1 MYILY
6 YLSDPSPL
14 PNIEYL
20 KYIEPHLATKIL
32 EFILKSSPNE
42 ELNSLYKTLSIK
54 TKNFEKINSEKFM
67 PESEL
72 TSLKSNTESEIK
84 ELEEKLKG
92 FLNLSENCEKQKTH
106 DLSNFSLGKKIIEQ
120 TPPIDILKFSNLLFD
135 TKEFSKAA
143 MILNSF
149 AIFHENNIK
158 TKSKAIYALY
168 LLYSIRIYSGEKL
181 EEIPG
186 IFSRIVKGI
195 DQLKNF
201 FDSRFKNADFDG
213 VDKEQVDFREILIYR
228 GYLLHWALFL
238 IKYDITLFLDTLF
251 DEKYFSMIESNFL
264 YLIKYLFVFAIINGN
279 RKYLNKLK
287 EAVSKKKN
295 FITNHRDCFILLLE
309 DIIIYFNSKNAKKSL
324 EDCKIKMKEDY
335 FMYEYIDL
343 FEQKIKEFMLENY
356 LILNESVDIE
366 EIKFILDEEEDKT
379 KKIVK
384 DKIKYLYPN
393 AEIKDEDK
401 KIKFDVKEDEI
412 NEYYKIKT
420 EDMYSLTKNMVEFF
434 KENKN
439 N

>member
-1 MYILY
+1 M
-6 YLSDPSPL
+6 SDPSPL

-343 FEQKIKEFMLENY
+343 FVQKIKEFMLENY

-366 EIKFILDEEEDKT
+366 EIKFILDEEEDKA

>member
-1 MYILY
+1 M
-6 YLSDPSPL
+6 SNPSPL

-32 EFILKSSPNE
+32 EFILKTSPNE
-42 ELNSLYKTLSIK
+42 ELNSLYKNLSIK
-54 TKNFEKINSEKFM
+54 TRNFEKITSEKFM

-72 TSLKSNTESEIK
+72 TSLKANTESEMK

-149 AIFHENNIK
+149 AIFHDNNIK

-168 LLYSIRIYSGEKL
+168 LLYSIRIYSGEKM

-251 DEKYFSMIESNFL
+251 DDKYFSMIESNFL

-279 RKYLNKLK
+279 RKYINKLK

-309 DIIIYFNSKNAKKSL
+309 DVIIYFNSKNAKKSL

-335 FMYEYIDL
+335 FMHEYIDL
-343 FEQKIKEFMLENY
+343 FNQKIKEFMLENY

-393 AEIKDEDK
+393 AEIKEEDK

-412 NEYYKIKT
+412 NEFYKIKT

-434 KENKN
+434 KENKKN

>member
-1 MYILY
+1 M
-6 YLSDPSPL
+6 SNPSPL

-32 EFILKSSPNE
+32 EFILKTNPNE
-42 ELNSLYKTLSIK
+42 ELNSLYKNLSIK
-54 TKNFEKINSEKFM
+54 TRNFEKITSEKFM

-72 TSLKSNTESEIK
+72 TSLKANTESEIR

-149 AIFHENNIK
+149 AIFHDNNIK

-168 LLYSIRIYSGEKL
+168 LLYSIRIYSGEKM

-251 DEKYFSMIESNFL
+251 DDKYFSMIESNFL

-279 RKYLNKLK
+279 RKYINKLK

-309 DIIIYFNSKNAKKSL
+309 DVIIYFNSKNAKKSL

-335 FMYEYIDL
+335 FMHEYIDL
-343 FEQKIKEFMLENY
+343 FDQKIKEFMLENY

-393 AEIKDEDK
+393 AEIKEEDK

-412 NEYYKIKT
+412 NEFYKIKT

-434 KENKN
+434 KENKKN

>member
-1 MYILY
+1 M
-6 YLSDPSPL
+6 SDPSPL

-401 KIKFDVKEDEI
+401 IIKFDVKEDEI

>member
-1 MYILY
+1 M
-6 YLSDPSPL
+6 SDPSPL

-42 ELNSLYKTLSIK
+42 ELNSLYKILSIK

>member
-1 MYILY
+1 M
-6 YLSDPSPL
+6 SDPSPL

-54 TKNFEKINSEKFM
+54 TKNFEKISSEKFM

-343 FEQKIKEFMLENY
+343 FVQKIKEFMLENY

-384 DKIKYLYPN
+384 EKIKYLYPN

-420 EDMYSLTKNMVEFF
+420 EDMYSLTKSMVEFF

>member
-1 MYILY
+1 M
-6 YLSDPSPL
+6 SDPSPL

-72 TSLKSNTESEIK
+72 TSLKSNTESEMK

-238 IKYDITLFLDTLF
+238 IKYDIALFLDTLF

-343 FEQKIKEFMLENY
+343 FDKKIKEFMLENY
-356 LILNESVDIE
+356 LILNESADIE

-401 KIKFDVKEDEI
+401 KIKFEVKEDEI

>member
-1 MYILY
+1 M
-6 YLSDPSPL
+6 SEPSPL

-343 FEQKIKEFMLENY
+343 FVQKIKEFMLENY

-434 KENKN
+434 KENKKN

>member
-1 MYILY
+1 M
-6 YLSDPSPL
+6 SDPSPL

-393 AEIKDEDK
+393 AEIKEEDK

>member
-1 MYILY
+1 M
-6 YLSDPSPL
+6 SDPSPL

>member
-1 MYILY
+1 M
-6 YLSDPSPL
+6 SDPSPL

-42 ELNSLYKTLSIK
+42 ELKSLYKTLSIK

-72 TSLKSNTESEIK
+72 TSLKSNTESEMK

-384 DKIKYLYPN
+384 EKIKYLYPN

-420 EDMYSLTKNMVEFF
+420 EDMYSLTKSMVEFF

>member
-1 MYILY
+1 M
-6 YLSDPSPL
+6 SDPSPL

-264 YLIKYLFVFAIINGN
+264 YLIKYLFVFDIINGN

-343 FEQKIKEFMLENY
+343 FVQKIKEFMLENY

>member
-1 MYILY
+1 M
-6 YLSDPSPL
+6 SNPSPL

-32 EFILKSSPNE
+32 EFILKTSPNE
-42 ELNSLYKTLSIK
+42 ELNSLYKNLSIK
-54 TKNFEKINSEKFM
+54 TRNFEKITSEKFM

-72 TSLKSNTESEIK
+72 TSLKANTESEMK

-149 AIFHENNIK
+149 AIFHDNNIK

-168 LLYSIRIYSGEKL
+168 LLYSIRIYSGEKM

-251 DEKYFSMIESNFL
+251 DDKYFSMIESNFL

-279 RKYLNKLK
+279 RKYINKLK

-309 DIIIYFNSKNAKKSL
+309 DVIIYFNSKNAKKSL

-335 FMYEYIDL
+335 FMHEYIDL
-343 FEQKIKEFMLENY
+343 FVQKIKEFMLENY

-393 AEIKDEDK
+393 AEIKEEDK

-412 NEYYKIKT
+412 NEFYKIKT

-434 KENKN
+434 KENKKN

>member
-1 MYILY
+1 M
-6 YLSDPSPL
+6 SNPSPL

-32 EFILKSSPNE
+32 EFILKTNPNE
-42 ELNSLYKTLSIK
+42 ELNSLYKNLSIK
-54 TKNFEKINSEKFM
+54 TRNFEKITSEKFM

-72 TSLKSNTESEIK
+72 TSLKANTESEMK

-149 AIFHENNIK
+149 AIFHDNNIK

-168 LLYSIRIYSGEKL
+168 LLYSIRIYSGEKM

-251 DEKYFSMIESNFL
+251 DDKYFSMIESNFL

-279 RKYLNKLK
+279 RKYINKLK

-309 DIIIYFNSKNAKKSL
+309 DVIIYFNSKNAKKSL

-335 FMYEYIDL
+335 FMHEYIDL
-343 FEQKIKEFMLENY
+343 FNQKIKEFMLENY

-412 NEYYKIKT
+412 NEFYKIKT

-434 KENKN
+434 KENKKN

>member
-1 MYILY
+1 M
-6 YLSDPSPL
+6 SDPSPL

-412 NEYYKIKT
+412 NDYYKIKT

>member
-1 MYILY
+1 M
-6 YLSDPSPL
+6 SEPSPL

-264 YLIKYLFVFAIINGN
+264 YLIKYLFVFAVINGN

-356 LILNESVDIE
+356 LILNESVDID

-420 EDMYSLTKNMVEFF
+420 EDMYSLTKSMVEFF

>member
-1 MYILY
+1 M
-6 YLSDPSPL
+6 SNPSPL

-32 EFILKSSPNE
+32 EFILKTNPNE
-42 ELNSLYKTLSIK
+42 ELNSLYKSLSIK
-54 TKNFEKINSEKFM
+54 TRNFEKITSEKFM

-72 TSLKSNTESEIK
+72 TSLKANTESEMK

-149 AIFHENNIK
+149 AIFHDNNIK

-168 LLYSIRIYSGEKL
+168 LLYSIRIYSGEKM

-251 DEKYFSMIESNFL
+251 DDKYFSMIESNFL

-279 RKYLNKLK
+279 RKYINKLK

-295 FITNHRDCFILLLE
+295 FITAHRDCFIFLLE
-309 DIIIYFNSKNAKKSL
+309 DIIVYFNSENAKKSL
-324 EDCKIKMKEDY
+324 EECKNMMKMDY
-335 FMYEYIDL
+335 FLYEYIDI
-343 FEQKIKEFMLENY
+343 FEKKVKEFMIENSI
-356 LILNESVDIE
+356 ILNESLNIE
-366 EIKFILDEEEDKT
+366 DMKFILGEDDSKT
-379 KKIVK
+379 KKLLIE
-384 DKIKYLYPN
+384 KIKYLYPN
-393 AEIKDEDK
+393 AEIKEEDK
-401 KIKFDVKEDEI
+401 KINYEVSDDEI
-412 NEYYKIKT
+412 NEFYKIKT

-434 KENKN
+434 KQNKN

>member
-1 MYILY
+1 
-6 YLSDPSPL
+6 
-14 PNIEYL
+14 
-20 KYIEPHLATKIL
+20 
-32 EFILKSSPNE
+32 
-42 ELNSLYKTLSIK
+42 
-54 TKNFEKINSEKFM
+54 
-67 PESEL
+67 
-72 TSLKSNTESEIK
+72 
-84 ELEEKLKG
+84 
-92 FLNLSENCEKQKTH
+92 
-106 DLSNFSLGKKIIEQ
+106 
-120 TPPIDILKFSNLLFD
+120 
-135 TKEFSKAA
+135 

-343 FEQKIKEFMLENY
+343 FVQKIKEFMLENY

>member
-1 MYILY
+1 M
-6 YLSDPSPL
+6 SDPSPL

-32 EFILKSSPNE
+32 EFILKSSPKE

-264 YLIKYLFVFAIINGN
+264 YLIKYLIVFAIINGN

-356 LILNESVDIE
+356 LILNESVDID

>member
-1 MYILY
+1 M
-6 YLSDPSPL
+6 SNPSPL

-32 EFILKSSPNE
+32 EFILKTSPNE
-42 ELNSLYKTLSIK
+42 ELNSLYKNLSIK
-54 TKNFEKINSEKFM
+54 TRNFEKITSEKFM

-72 TSLKSNTESEIK
+72 TSLKANTESEMK

-168 LLYSIRIYSGEKL
+168 LLYSIRIYSGEKM

-251 DEKYFSMIESNFL
+251 DDKYFSMIESNFL

-279 RKYLNKLK
+279 RKYINKLK

-309 DIIIYFNSKNAKKSL
+309 DVIIYFNSKNAKKSL

-335 FMYEYIDL
+335 FMHEYIDL
-343 FEQKIKEFMLENY
+343 FVQKIKEFMLENY

-393 AEIKDEDK
+393 AEIKEEDK

-412 NEYYKIKT
+412 NEFYKIKT

-434 KENKN
+434 KENKKN

>member
-1 MYILY
+1 M
-6 YLSDPSPL
+6 SNPSPL

-32 EFILKSSPNE
+32 EFILKTSPNE
-42 ELNSLYKTLSIK
+42 ELNSLYKNLSIK
-54 TKNFEKINSEKFM
+54 TRNFEKITSEKFM

-72 TSLKSNTESEIK
+72 TSLKANTESEMK

-143 MILNSF
+143 IILNSF

-168 LLYSIRIYSGEKL
+168 LLYSIRIYSGEKM

-251 DEKYFSMIESNFL
+251 DDKYFSMIESNFL

-279 RKYLNKLK
+279 RKYINKLK

-309 DIIIYFNSKNAKKSL
+309 DVIIYFNSKNAKKSL

-335 FMYEYIDL
+335 FMHEYIDL
-343 FEQKIKEFMLENY
+343 FVQKIKEFMLENY

-393 AEIKDEDK
+393 AEIKEEDK

-412 NEYYKIKT
+412 NEFYKIKT

-434 KENKN
+434 KENKKN

>member
-1 MYILY
+1 M
-6 YLSDPSPL
+6 SNPSPL

-32 EFILKSSPNE
+32 EFILKTNPNE
-42 ELNSLYKTLSIK
+42 ELNSLYKNLSIK
-54 TKNFEKINSEKFM
+54 TRNFEKISSEKFI

-72 TSLKSNTESEIK
+72 TSLKSNTESEMK

-168 LLYSIRIYSGEKL
+168 LLYSIRIYSGEKM
-181 EEIPG
+181 EEIPE

-251 DEKYFSMIESNFL
+251 DDKYFSMIESNFL

-279 RKYLNKLK
+279 RKYINKLK

-309 DIIIYFNSKNAKKSL
+309 DVIIYFNSKNAKKSL

-335 FMYEYIDL
+335 FMHEYIDL
-343 FEQKIKEFMLENY
+343 FVQKIKEFMLENY

-412 NEYYKIKT
+412 NEFYKIKT

-434 KENKN
+434 KENKKN